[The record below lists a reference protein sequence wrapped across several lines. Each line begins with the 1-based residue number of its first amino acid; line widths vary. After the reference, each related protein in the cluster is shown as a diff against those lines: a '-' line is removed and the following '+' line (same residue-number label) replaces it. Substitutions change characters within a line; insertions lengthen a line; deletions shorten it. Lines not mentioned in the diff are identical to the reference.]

1 MKRDKLDAA
10 LRELA
15 LKVVEMAVRAEFGAE
30 YAKQIETLKIAGN
43 YFAATTRAKKGSES
57 EDDSDTMTA
66 VQARIRAAERQPG
79 GHA

>member
-1 MKRDKLDAA
+1 MKRDDLDMA
-10 LRELA
+10 LRKLA
-15 LKVVEMAVRAEFGAE
+15 LNVVKMATEGLFGPD

-43 YFAATTRAKKGSES
+43 YFAATTRAKKGSDP
-57 EDDSDTMTA
+57 EDDNDTMTA

>member
-1 MKRDKLDAA
+1 MKRDELDTA
-10 LRELA
+10 LRKLA
-15 LKVVEMAVRAEFGAE
+15 LKVVEMAVNAQFDDS

-43 YFAATTRAKKGSES
+43 YFAATTRAKKGSDQ
-57 EDDSDTMTA
+57 EDDSDTMIA